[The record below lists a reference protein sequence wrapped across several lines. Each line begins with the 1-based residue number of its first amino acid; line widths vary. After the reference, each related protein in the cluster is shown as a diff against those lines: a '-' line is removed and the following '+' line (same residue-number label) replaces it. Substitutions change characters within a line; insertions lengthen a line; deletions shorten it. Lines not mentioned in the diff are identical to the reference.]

1 MVFFEDSAQI
11 WQVDPD
17 PKNHKLIST
26 VPIGTPFA
34 YSHAGMGSD
43 IFFLSQNGFRS
54 VAVQAFSTNLMD
66 NDIGSP
72 IDALVQQDLKR
83 PLDGVRRLRNAL
95 LYRAY
100 GNSPTL
106 SRMVE
111 STDQG
116 ARNLVNAL
124 VQAAPKIAQARD
136 NIQAGNMHNA
146 DIAEEV
152 VQAAE
157 KLNQIREQ
165 GGSVADYLA
174 QQGLFGEE
182 MNAVSRELLAF
193 FEEHKR
199 SGKAIA
205 TLLRNYY
212 DALAAQ
218 GNPNQQD
225 VFGEQAAP
233 DKQQLLERTINDYEQ
248 EHGRS
253 TDSGQLF
260 ERAAE
265 RPAGEPVSETE
276 PQPASRR
283 SDEAGAGENTGG
295 TERDGEHGGRVA
307 EEDAPKFSRSAMK
320 DADANIRRGRE
331 AMNRAIVERADQK
344 RAMYRNDIGWVDFV
358 WGDDRKGLQHIIHR
372 RMGSDGMSRDAVVRM
387 LTQNVVETIAKG
399 ATERRSESGNA
410 IRLYVNHQGNAVSL
424 VKQKGSNSW
433 VLTAFQENGNQAVE
447 QVRGAT
453 QSALRSSDPIRS
465 RVGLGAPD
473 VRGNVAPSPEK
484 INEIRQQVA
493 RAVGQRNMRLID
505 VLTAAEASR
514 PDGAQ
519 DLRGVDGWYDPKS
532 KRITLI
538 ADNLPNARAA
548 QFAAWHELGHR
559 KIDVAGWQ
567 QWRGVLEQ
575 ARLNPKT
582 I

>member
-253 TDSGQLF
+253 ADSGQLF
-260 ERAAE
+260 GRTAE

-433 VLTAFQENGNQAVE
+433 VLTAFQEMVIRRWNRCG
-447 QVRGAT
+447 VR
-453 QSALRSSDPIRS
+453 R
-465 RVGLGAPD
+465 
-473 VRGNVAPSPEK
+473 
-484 INEIRQQVA
+484 
-493 RAVGQRNMRLID
+493 
-505 VLTAAEASR
+505 
-514 PDGAQ
+514 
-519 DLRGVDGWYDPKS
+519 
-532 KRITLI
+532 
-538 ADNLPNARAA
+538 NLPYAA
-548 QFAAWHELGHR
+548 PTLY
-559 KIDVAGWQ
+559 
-567 QWRGVLEQ
+567 VLVSDWE
-575 ARLNPKT
+575 RLT
-582 I
+582 LEVM